1 MKSHYQ
7 VLIVGAGPVGLLLA
21 CSLKKSG
28 IDVVVVEKRSSRST
42 HSKALSMNAASLALL
57 RSLGVAERF
66 ERSGKEISD
75 ISIYWNQQRISHVD
89 YRQLNSCYQHILAI
103 PQPET
108 ERLLEEYF
116 IELGGEIRRSVT
128 LSAIDVGSDGINA
141 SFPDGMTL
149 TCDYLVGCDGS
160 HSIVRDFA
168 GITFS
173 GFDYGIDFYLF
184 DAQVSWQGKRDE
196 VHYFVDEQGFIIVI
210 PLADGN
216 HRFVLR
222 CPREDKSLPSLAEY
236 QSVLSRYIPQPVVIE
251 RVVWESKSQFYNR
264 LASQYRVG
272 NIFLAGDSC
281 HLFSPIGG
289 LGMNTGFQDAWN
301 LAWKLTAVISQR
313 QPDDLLDTY
322 DEERRSVAAMLR
334 DSTDTST
341 RLIARIDRDSE
352 KICCWLPRF
361 SNRQRA
367 RTLHPQL
374 FSGLAQRYSGSSLI
388 YEGRNLAGKYLPDL
402 TLIQQGNRVSSY
414 DIVDGENYHLIVGSE
429 NDKQSLMTALIDRHL
444 SVYFVEVN
452 GSDKKIEF
460 QPGEYLL
467 VRPDGFV
474 AIHESLGTLEVV
486 AHYIETNNIRNIY
499 ER

>member
-1 MKSHYQ
+1 MKSHYP

-21 CSLKKSG
+21 CRLKKNG
-28 IDVVVVEKRSSRST
+28 IDVVVIEKRSSRST

-57 RSLGVAERF
+57 RSLGVVERF
-66 ERSGKEISD
+66 ERSGREISD

-116 IELGGEIRRSVT
+116 IELGGEIRRSTT
-128 LSAIDVGSDGINA
+128 LSAIDIDSGSINA
-141 SFPDGMTL
+141 SLADGETL
-149 TCDYLVGCDGS
+149 TCDYMVGCDGS
-160 HSIVRDFA
+160 HSTVRDFA

-173 GFDYGIDFYLF
+173 GFNYGIDFYLF
-184 DAQVSWQGKRDE
+184 DAHVSWQGKRDE

-222 CPREDKSLPSLAEY
+222 CLREGESLPSLTEY
-236 QSVLSRYIPQPVVIE
+236 QSMLSRYIPQPVVIE

-264 LASQYRVG
+264 LASQYRAG

-301 LAWKLTAVISQR
+301 LAWKLAAVIQQR
-313 QPDDLLDTY
+313 QPDNLLDTY
-322 DEERRSVAAMLR
+322 GEERHNVAAMLR
-334 DSTDTST
+334 DSTDTNT
-341 RLIARIDRDSE
+341 RLIARIDRDNE
-352 KICCWLPRF
+352 KTHCWLPRF
-361 SNRQRA
+361 SNRLRA

-374 FSGLAQRYSGSSLI
+374 FSGLAQRYTESSLI
-388 YEGRNLAGKYLPDL
+388 CEGKSLAGKYLPYL
-402 TLIQQGNRVSSY
+402 TLIQQENRVNSY
-414 DIVDGENYHLIVGSE
+414 DIVDGENYHLIVYGE
-429 NDKQSLMTALIDRHL
+429 NNNQRLNTALINYHL
-444 SVYFVEVN
+444 PIYFVEVN
-452 GSDKKIEF
+452 DFDKKIEF
-460 QPGEYLL
+460 QSGEYLL

-474 AIHESLGTLEVV
+474 AIHESWETLDAVI
-486 AHYIETNNIRNIY
+486 HYFETNEIRNSL
-499 ER
+499 

>member
-1 MKSHYQ
+1 MKNHCQ
-7 VLIVGAGPVGLLLA
+7 VLVVGAGPVGLLLA
-21 CSLKKSG
+21 CRLKKNG
-28 IDVVVVEKRSSRST
+28 IDVVVVEKRGSRST

-57 RSLGVAERF
+57 RSLGVVENF
-66 ERSGKEISD
+66 EQSGKEIGD
-75 ISIYWNQQRISHVD
+75 ISIYWNRQRISHVD

-108 ERLLEEYF
+108 ERLLEEHF
-116 IELGGEIRRSVT
+116 IELGGEIRRAVT
-128 LSAIDVGSDGINA
+128 LNAIDVGSAGINA
-141 SFPDGMTL
+141 GFTDGATL
-149 TCDYLVGCDGS
+149 ACNYLVGCDGS
-160 HSIVRDFA
+160 HSTVRDLA

-173 GFDYGIDFYLF
+173 GFDYDIDFYLF
-184 DAQVSWQGKRDE
+184 DAHVSWQGKRDE

-222 CPREDKSLPSLAEY
+222 CPQEDDSRPTLAKY
-236 QSVLSRYIPQPVVIE
+236 QAVLSRYIPQPIVIQ

-264 LASQYRVG
+264 LASQYRAG

-301 LAWKLTAVISQR
+301 LAWKLTAVIRQR
-313 QPDDLLDTY
+313 QPDDLLNTY
-322 DEERRSVAAMLR
+322 GEERRSVAAMLR

-341 RLIARIDRDSE
+341 RLITCIDRDSE
-352 KICCWLPRF
+352 KISCWLPLF
-361 SNRQRA
+361 SNRWRA

-388 YEGRNLAGKYLPDL
+388 WEGGKLAGKYLPYL
-402 TLIQQGNRVSSY
+402 SLICQGNCVSSY
-414 DIVDGENYHLIVGSE
+414 DIVDGESYFIIVRSE
-429 NDKQSLMTALIDRHL
+429 SDKQQLIKKLGGYHMA
-444 SVYFVEVN
+444 VYFLEVN
-452 GSDKKIEF
+452 ASCKKTEIQSE
-460 QPGEYLL
+460 EYIL

-474 AIHESLGTLEVV
+474 AIHESLDNLEFVS
-486 AHYIETNNIRNIY
+486 HYIEINKIRIY
-499 ER
+499 L

>member
-1 MKSHYQ
+1 MKNHYQ

-21 CSLKKSG
+21 CRLKKSG

-57 RSLGVAERF
+57 RSLGVLERF
-66 ERSGKEISD
+66 ERSGIEISD
-75 ISIYWNQQRISHVD
+75 ISIYWNQQRVSHID
-89 YRQLNSCYQHILAI
+89 YRQLNCCYQHILAI

-116 IELGGEIRRSVT
+116 IELDGEIRRSVT
-128 LSAIDVGSDGINA
+128 LSAIDVDSDSISARLSDGT
-141 SFPDGMTL
+141 TL
-149 TCDYLVGCDGS
+149 TCDYLIGCDGS
-160 HSIVRDFA
+160 HSTVRDFA

-184 DAQVSWQGKRDE
+184 DAQVKWQGKRDE
-196 VHYFVDEQGFIIVI
+196 VHYFIDEQGFIII

-222 CPREDKSLPSLAEY
+222 CPRKDESLPSLAEY
-236 QSVLSRYIPQPVVIE
+236 QTVLSRYIPQPIVIE

-264 LASQYRVG
+264 LANQYRVG
-272 NIFLAGDSC
+272 NIFLAGDAC

-301 LAWKLTAVISQR
+301 LAWKLTAVIRQR

-322 DEERRSVAAMLR
+322 DEERRSVAVILR
-334 DSTDTST
+334 DSTDTNT

-352 KICCWLPRF
+352 KTRCWLPLF
-361 SNRQRA
+361 SNRDRA

-374 FSGLAQRYSGSSLI
+374 FSGLAQHYIRSSLI
-388 YEGRNLAGKYLPDL
+388 CESRCLAGKYLPYL

-414 DIVDGENYHLIVGSE
+414 DIVDGENYHLIVRSE
-429 NDKQSLMTALIDRHL
+429 SDKQELITSLSDYHL
-444 SVYFVEVN
+444 AVYFVEVN
-452 GSDKKIEF
+452 GPDQKIEL
-460 QPGEYLL
+460 QPEEYLL

-486 AHYIETNNIRNIY
+486 THYIETNKIRY
-499 ER
+499 SL

>member
-21 CSLKKSG
+21 CRLKKNG

-57 RSLGVAERF
+57 HSLGVVERF
-66 ERSGKEISD
+66 KQSGKEISD
-75 ISIYWNQQRISHVD
+75 ISIYWDQQRISHVD

-116 IELGGEIRRSVT
+116 VELGGEIRRSAT
-128 LSAIDVGSDGINA
+128 LNAIDIGSNGINA
-141 SFPDGMTL
+141 SLADGGIL

-196 VHYFVDEQGFIIVI
+196 VHYFVDDQGFIIVI
-210 PLADGN
+210 PLVDGN

-222 CPREDKSLPSLAEY
+222 CPREDDSLPSQAEY

-272 NIFLAGDSC
+272 NIFLAGDAC

-301 LAWKLTAVISQR
+301 LAWKLTAVIRQR

-322 DEERRSVAAMLR
+322 SEERRNMAAVLR
-334 DSTDTST
+334 DSTDINT
-341 RLIARIDRDSE
+341 RFIARIDRDNE
-352 KICCWLPRF
+352 KTHYWLPRF
-361 SNRQRA
+361 SNRLRA

-374 FSGLAQRYSGSSLI
+374 FSGLAQRYIEPSLI
-388 YEGRNLAGKYLPDL
+388 YEGKRLTGKYLPYL
-402 TLIQQGNRVSSY
+402 TLIQQENRVNSY
-414 DIVDGENYHLIVGSE
+414 DIVDGENYHLIVYGE
-429 NDKQSLMTALIDRHL
+429 NNKQRLNTTLINYYL
-444 SVYFVEVN
+444 PIYFVEVN
-452 GSDKKIEF
+452 GFDKKIEF
-460 QPGEYLL
+460 QSGEYLL

-474 AIHESLGTLEVV
+474 AIHENWETLEAVV
-486 AHYIETNNIRNIY
+486 HYFEKNKIRNSL
-499 ER
+499 